1 MTLTITDQILFQQAR
16 QGKATR
22 KQLRLARQMDIDIV
36 NFSKAFRTDIVK
48 ELETFGKELEEIA
61 GRVLSGDPAK
71 ASYSEYTFRL
81 KNQNQSQDALNAAII
96 ANAVDYPGLK
106 RNLDIVYEKHYRR
119 ILSATQKNINATL
132 ALGLSIVD
140 EREAEILATATER
153 IKLLK
158 LDETTS
164 KRVFDELA
172 AGRLEGESVPQLA
185 RRIRDSVPAGR
196 FKSTQTRALLI
207 ARTEATHAQKMAAA
221 ETYRANQVTE
231 VLILDA
237 RKGPT
242 DAECESWNGQ
252 ILSLEAGVALM
263 NDEHPNGTRR
273 MVAQPPSVDPDII
286 TNFQTVNAGDLI

>member
-1 MTLTITDQILFQQAR
+1 M
-16 QGKATR
+16 
-22 KQLRLARQMDIDIV
+22 
-36 NFSKAFRTDIVK
+36 DIVK
-48 ELETFGKELEEIA
+48 ELEKFGRELEGIA
-61 GRVLSGDPAK
+61 DRVLNGEPAK
-71 ASYSEYTFRL
+71 GASRFHTIKVVDNVDHVEVKSCTITYDEKGLIQKDQGR
-81 KNQNQSQDALNAAII
+81 DALDAAMI
-96 ANAVDYPGLK
+96 ANAVDYPGLE

-119 ILSATQKNINATL
+119 IMRATQSNINATL
-132 ALGLSIVD
+132 DLGLSIVD
-140 EREAEILATATER
+140 EREAEILATAKER

-158 LDETTS
+158 IPETTS

-196 FKSTQTRALLI
+196 FKSAQTRALLI

-286 TNFQTVNAGDLI
+286 TNFRTVNADDLT